1 MRLTYTPG
9 GGACLKLALCTC
21 PYLAI
26 GFRLTPQRVMAL
38 SLTIQAEADAFVK
51 KGYLAVCMSTWCGD
65 QDVDWRSSRE
75 RKRCGNP
82 WSSHD

>member
-1 MRLTYTPG
+1 
-9 GGACLKLALCTC
+9 
-21 PYLAI
+21 
-26 GFRLTPQRVMAL
+26 MAL